1 MYPTSETR
9 READKTSGTS
19 LSSATHVRSN
29 ISNTTPSKRKAH
41 DSHER
46 APLGKLPKPSKSA
59 RTVPVLAQQ
68 RDTYS
73 IPDTP
78 PAFSN
83 PVNSSLER
91 RRETTQDTDAT
102 YMPRGVTADTE
113 TIVGDEEI
121 HSREVGRSSDP
132 RKDQAFEL
140 T

>member
-1 MYPTSETR
+1 MYPTSESR
-9 READKTSGTS
+9 READKTPGTS

-29 ISNTTPSKRKAH
+29 NSNTTPSKRKAH

-73 IPDTP
+73 IP
-78 PAFSN
+78 
-83 PVNSSLER
+83 
-91 RRETTQDTDAT
+91 
-102 YMPRGVTADTE
+102 VTADTE